1 MKSSPGHDASCGPT
15 DLSRCCR
22 PEFKFHALRHTYA
35 SLCVAA
41 GIPPLEISRFM
52 GHNKVMTTLDV
63 YVHLFPDD
71 DATEDMAALGA
82 LATGLGIH
90 GRRYLP
96 SHWPDDNML
105 PKCGS
110 TG

>member
-1 MKSSPGHDASCGPT
+1 VTVRAGYD
-15 DLSRCCR
+15 
-22 PEFKFHALRHTYA
+22 PEARIESGCAAPLGVSAVRRHR
-35 SLCVAA
+35 LAA
-41 GIPPLEISRFM
+41 GVGP
-52 GHNKVMTTLDV
+52 
-63 YVHLFPDD
+63 
-71 DATEDMAALGA
+71 
-82 LATGLGIH
+82 ATGLGVP

>member
-1 MKSSPGHDASCGPT
+1 MAAVGELVRCTNGSWMVRPPERCPRGHR
-15 DLSRCCR
+15 L
-22 PEFKFHALRHTYA
+22 
-35 SLCVAA
+35 AA
-41 GIPPLEISRFM
+41 GVGP
-52 GHNKVMTTLDV
+52 
-63 YVHLFPDD
+63 
-71 DATEDMAALGA
+71 
-82 LATGLGIH
+82 ATGLGIH